1 MPAQADAVPDVRAL
15 ADAIRSLQVQVQTLN
30 SQVNELR
37 TDEQRWHAEAR
48 ELRNELELTRA
59 QLASHPD
66 ALSYAESSTSPQKFL
81 PPSANSNVNPSNP
94 AETTQTA
101 SATTLEQRLAELE
114 DNQDLLD
121 AKINEQSQTKVESGS
136 KYRVRLSGIVLLNLF
151 DTRGPVDNA
160 DFPQLAVPPTFG
172 NSSNAFAATIRQ
184 SQIGLEVFGPEIA
197 GARTSANVKF
207 DFAGGFTDLPNGVS
221 MGVVRLRTGAIR
233 MDWANTSI
241 IAGQDSLFFAPLI
254 PTSLASIATPPLA
267 YAGNLWSWTPQL
279 RIEHRKD
286 LSQGSSLLFQA
297 GVLDSLT
304 GDIPVTQGYRAPTA
318 GEQSGQPAYAGR
330 VAWTH
335 HLFERN
341 FTAGVGGYYGRQNWE
356 FGRDVDGWAV
366 TADVS
371 LPLGGFF
378 TVTGEFY
385 RGRAVG
391 GLAGGVG
398 QDILLSGA
406 VTDPTTTIR
415 GLDSMGGW
423 TQLKFKPTAKFEV
436 NAALGVDN
444 PFANELR
451 RFPATQYYYGYSI
464 SRNLSPFINFIYQ
477 VRSDVLFS
485 AEYKRIQTY
494 TLDSNFSAAN
504 QFGISIGYIF

>member
-1 MPAQADAVPDVRAL
+1 
-15 ADAIRSLQVQVQTLN
+15 
-30 SQVNELR
+30 
-37 TDEQRWHAEAR
+37 
-48 ELRNELELTRA
+48 
-59 QLASHPD
+59 
-66 ALSYAESSTSPQKFL
+66 
-81 PPSANSNVNPSNP
+81 
-94 AETTQTA
+94 
-101 SATTLEQRLAELE
+101 
-114 DNQDLLD
+114 
-121 AKINEQSQTKVESGS
+121 
-136 KYRVRLSGIVLLNLF
+136 
-151 DTRGPVDNA
+151 
-160 DFPQLAVPPTFG
+160 
-172 NSSNAFAATIRQ
+172 
-184 SQIGLEVFGPEIA
+184 
-197 GARTSANVKF
+197 
-207 DFAGGFTDLPNGVS
+207 
-221 MGVVRLRTGAIR
+221 

-330 VAWTH
+330 IAWTH

-356 FGRDVDGWAV
+356 FGREVDGWAV